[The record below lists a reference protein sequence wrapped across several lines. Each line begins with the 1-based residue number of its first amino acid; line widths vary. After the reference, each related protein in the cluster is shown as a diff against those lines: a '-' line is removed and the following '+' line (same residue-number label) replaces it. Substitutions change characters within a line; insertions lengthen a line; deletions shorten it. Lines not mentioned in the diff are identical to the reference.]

1 MKRRTY
7 TKDFKENAVQLA
19 IKLGLSKAAK
29 QLAIPIAT
37 LNNWLNVHHNLM
49 ETNKNHSED
58 MHNTILKSSE
68 IHTVEK
74 KTTESKEKN
83 STETIFDIEKSE
95 YHAIS
100 LTDQTED
107 FYDELCTDGNIERY
121 FFVDY
126 ENVNRDGLTGILALD
141 KNDCVR
147 IYYSDK
153 CSTLSFGLHRKIME
167 TSAKIEYTKVLLP
180 IKNAAD
186 CQILFEIKESF
197 KIHKN
202 TDYFIISKDSD
213 FDRPVDIY
221 RSMGIKVKKIH
232 KISDYVSFDGVDNG
246 LSIKEKS
253 QISEEETE
261 RSKIFRQKYEENFNE
276 GVFLEKE
283 EEILSILLKTPNR
296 QEMNQK
302 LCRILSG
309 DKVSKI
315 LKYFKAMINDIPYK

>member
-1 MKRRTY
+1 M
-7 TKDFKENAVQLA
+7 
-19 IKLGLSKAAK
+19 
-29 QLAIPIAT
+29 
-37 LNNWLNVHHNLM
+37 
-49 ETNKNHSED
+49 
-58 MHNTILKSSE
+58 
-68 IHTVEK
+68 
-74 KTTESKEKN
+74 
-83 STETIFDIEKSE
+83 
-95 YHAIS
+95 
-100 LTDQTED
+100 
-107 FYDELCTDGNIERY
+107 
-121 FFVDY
+121 
-126 ENVNRDGLTGILALD
+126 
-141 KNDCVR
+141 
-147 IYYSDK
+147 
-153 CSTLSFGLHRKIME
+153 
-167 TSAKIEYTKVLLP
+167 LLP

-232 KISDYVSFDGVDNG
+232 KISDYVSFDGVDDG

-253 QISEEETE
+253 QIFEEETE